1 MPDPNPAIAPGAI
14 ICHDDYTGCIH
25 RQVHLTEGILMPT
38 NTAAW
43 LNQKHGRFQIGES
56 PYPSPSADQIVIRN
70 RAVAM
75 NPLEWIIQVEGNL
88 TYGWLDYPTVLG
100 SDTAGEVVEV
110 GSGVTRFQ
118 PGDRVLGHAVGTDKD
133 TKSAAQGT
141 FQEYT
146 LVLERLAAPLPDAL
160 SFEQAATLPL
170 AVSTASCAL
179 FESAW
184 LGLQLPCA
192 NPTPTGQ
199 TVLIWGGS
207 TSVGSQAIQLA
218 TAAGYEVITT
228 ASPRNFESLTN
239 LGAAL
244 VFDYNS
250 PTVEQ
255 DIVAAMSSRTLAGAV
270 SFGTTGAPACVRI
283 AGASQGN
290 RFVAIG
296 TPPVSFEPLAEG
308 GFGTRVLVTSKLI
321 ASNIALQVSARTK
334 GVKLKYIF
342 GTALKNTDVSLAIYR
357 DFLPTA
363 LADGS
368 YQIAPR
374 PHVVGHGLGAIQ
386 DALDIQRRGVSAQK
400 IVVTLGAR

>member
-1 MPDPNPAIAPGAI
+1 
-14 ICHDDYTGCIH
+14 
-25 RQVHLTEGILMPT
+25 MPT

-43 LNQKHGRFQIGES
+43 LNQKHGRFQIGEA

-88 TYGWLDYPTVLG
+88 FYGWLDYPTVLG

-110 GSGVTRFQ
+110 GSGVTRFRV
-118 PGDRVLGHAVGTDKD
+118 GDRVLGHAVGTDKD
-133 TKSAAQGT
+133 TKSAAEGT

-146 LVLERLAAPLPDAL
+146 LVLERLAAPLPEAL
-160 SFEQAATLPL
+160 SFEEAATLPL

-184 LGLQLPCA
+184 LGLRLPSA

-199 TVLIWGGS
+199 TVLVWGGS

-218 TAAGYEVITT
+218 VAAGYEVITT

-255 DIVAAMSSRTLAGAV
+255 DIIAALSSRTLAGAV

-283 AGASQGN
+283 AGASKGN

-296 TPPVSFEPLAEG
+296 TPPVSFE
-308 GFGTRVLVTSKLI
+308 
-321 ASNIALQVSARTK
+321 
-334 GVKLKYIF
+334 
-342 GTALKNTDVSLAIYR
+342 
-357 DFLPTA
+357 A
-363 LADGS
+363 LADGGFATRVRVTCEADRVEHRAAGLRPNQGREAEVHLRHRS
-368 YQIAPR
+368 EEHRRQSGHLPRLPPRCPRGRQLQDRSAAQCRRPGTRRHPGCPRHPAPWSLR
-374 PHVVGHGLGAIQ
+374 PE
-386 DALDIQRRGVSAQK
+386 DRRHPQG
-400 IVVTLGAR
+400 R

>member
-1 MPDPNPAIAPGAI
+1 
-14 ICHDDYTGCIH
+14 
-25 RQVHLTEGILMPT
+25 MPT

-43 LNQKHGRFQIGES
+43 LNKKHGRFQLGEA
-56 PYPSPSADQIVIRN
+56 PYPTPSADQVVIRN

-88 TYGWLDYPTVLG
+88 TYGWLDYPTVIG

-118 PGDRVLGHAVGTDKD
+118 VGDRVLGHAVGTDKD
-133 TKSAAQGT
+133 TKSAAEGT

-146 LVLERLAAPLPDAL
+146 VVLERLTAPVPEAL
-160 SFEQAATLPL
+160 SFEEAATLPL

-184 LGLQLPCA
+184 LGLQFPAA
-192 NPTPTGQ
+192 NPTATGQ
-199 TVLIWGGS
+199 TVLVWGGS

-218 TAAGYEVITT
+218 VAAGYEVITT
-228 ASPRNFESLTN
+228 ASPRNFESLTT

-250 PTVEQ
+250 PTVDK
-255 DIVAAMSSRTLAGAV
+255 DIIAALSSRTLAGAV

-283 AGASQGN
+283 AGASTGN

-296 TPPVSFEPLAEG
+296 TPPVSFAALADAG
-308 GFGTRVLVTSKLI
+308 LATRVRVTAQLI
-321 ASNIALQVSARTK
+321 ASNIGLQVSARTK

-342 GTALKNTDVSLAIYR
+342 GSALKNTDVSLAIYR
-357 DFLPTA
+357 DFLPAA

-368 YQIAPR
+368 YQIVPQPR
-374 PHVVGHGLGAIQ
+374 VVGHGVGAIQ
-386 DALDIQRRGVSAQK
+386 EALDIQRGGVSAQK
-400 IVVTLGAR
+400 VVVTL

>member
-1 MPDPNPAIAPGAI
+1 
-14 ICHDDYTGCIH
+14 
-25 RQVHLTEGILMPT
+25 MPT

-43 LNQKHGRFQIGES
+43 LNKKHGRFQLGEA
-56 PYPSPSADQIVIRN
+56 PYPSPSADQVVIRN

-75 NPLEWIIQVEGNL
+75 NPLEWIIQLEGNL
-88 TYGWLDYPTVLG
+88 TYGWLDYPTVIG

-110 GSGVTRFQ
+110 GSAVTRFKV
-118 PGDRVLGHAVGTDKD
+118 GDRVLGHAVGTDKD
-133 TKSAAQGT
+133 TKSAAEGT

-146 LVLERLAAPLPDAL
+146 VVLERLTAPVPEFL
-160 SFEQAATLPL
+160 SFEAAATLPL

-184 LGLQLPCA
+184 LGLQLPAA
-192 NPTPTGQ
+192 NRTATGQ
-199 TVLIWGGS
+199 TVLVWGGS

-218 TAAGYEVITT
+218 VAAGYEVITT
-228 ASPRNFESLTN
+228 ASPRNFESLTK

-255 DIVAAMSSRTLAGAV
+255 DIVAALSSRTLAGAV

-283 AGASQGN
+283 AGASKGN

-296 TPPVSFEPLAEG
+296 TPPVSFGALVDGGLA
-308 GFGTRVLVTSKLI
+308 TRVRVTAQLI
-321 ASNIALQVSARTK
+321 ASNIGLQVSARTK

-357 DFLPTA
+357 DFLPAA
-363 LADGS
+363 LADGT
-368 YQIAPR
+368 YQIAPQPR
-374 PHVVGHGLGAIQ
+374 VVGHGVGAIQ
-386 DALDIQRRGVSAQK
+386 DALDIQRRGVSAEK
-400 IVVTLGAR
+400 IVVTL

>member
-1 MPDPNPAIAPGAI
+1 
-14 ICHDDYTGCIH
+14 
-25 RQVHLTEGILMPT
+25 MPT

-43 LNQKHGRFQIGES
+43 LKKKHGRFQVGEA
-56 PYPSPSADQIVIRN
+56 PYPAPAADQIVIRN
-70 RAVAM
+70 RAVAI

-100 SDTAGEVVEV
+100 SDTAGEVVGV
-110 GSGVTRFQ
+110 GSAVTRFQ
-118 PGDRVLGHAVGTDKD
+118 VGDRVLGHAVGTDKD
-133 TKSAAQGT
+133 TNSAAQGT

-146 LVLERLAAPLPDAL
+146 LVLERLAAPLPA
-160 SFEQAATLPL
+160 SMTFAQAATLPL

-184 LGLQLPCA
+184 LGLQLPSA
-192 NPTPTGQ
+192 KPTPTGQ

-218 TAAGYEVITT
+218 VAAGYEVITT
-228 ASPRNFESLTN
+228 ASPRNFQSLTD

-244 VFDYNS
+244 VLDYNS
-250 PTVEQ
+250 PTVES
-255 DIVAAMSSRTLAGAV
+255 DIIAALSSRTLAGAV

-283 AGASQGN
+283 AGASTGN

-296 TPPVSFEPLAEG
+296 TPPVSFQALADG
-308 GFGTRVLVTSKLI
+308 RFGTRIRVTAALI

-342 GTALKNTDVSLAIYR
+342 GTALKKTDVSLAIYR

-368 YQIAPR
+368 YQIAPP
-374 PHVVGHGLGAIQ
+374 PHVIGHGIAAIQ
-386 DALDIQRRGVSAQK
+386 DALDTQRRGVSAQK
-400 IVVTLGAR
+400 IVVTLGER